1 MSGSGRAVPGPH
13 TSASVMAGEGEGG
26 GHASPAAS
34 PVTPVTPKPFFV
46 NPVSPSPF
54 LVTPL
59 TLDPSSSP
67 PCALVRRLKAENGA
81 LVRRLV
87 ELKEGEIERMNEIN
101 KLHEEAVSASVCN
114 PPPLPPIVI
123 GITLVHLTS
132 PSVHKGTI
140 V

>member
-1 MSGSGRAVPGPH
+1 M
-13 TSASVMAGEGEGG
+13 
-26 GHASPAAS
+26 
-34 PVTPVTPKPFFV
+34 
-46 NPVSPSPF
+46 
-54 LVTPL
+54 
-59 TLDPSSSP
+59 
-67 PCALVRRLKAENGA
+67 
-81 LVRRLV
+81 RRLV